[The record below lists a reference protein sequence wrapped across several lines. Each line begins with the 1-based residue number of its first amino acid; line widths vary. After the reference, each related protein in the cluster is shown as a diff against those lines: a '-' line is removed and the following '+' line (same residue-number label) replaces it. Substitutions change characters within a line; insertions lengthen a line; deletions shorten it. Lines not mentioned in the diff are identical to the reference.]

1 MNIQSTPFAE
11 FGEQAGGNREIRERK
26 KANNLI
32 IYIMV
37 KDDLVKQA
45 YEYAKDAYEGFIITS
60 CTELEDSWV
69 FFANAKK
76 DIAFI
81 PPLEIM
87 KSGKDLDVWKKY
99 HQFNNCFE
107 AAE

>member
-1 MNIQSTPFAE
+1 MSIH
-11 FGEQAGGNREIRERK
+11 
-26 KANNLI
+26 
-32 IYIMV
+32 
-37 KDDLVKQA
+37 VKQA
-45 YEYAKDAYEGFIITS
+45 YKYAKNAYEGFIITS

-69 FFANAKK
+69 FFADAKK

-87 KSGKDLDVWKKY
+87 KSGKDLGVWKKY

-107 AAE
+107 AAEWLNENGKDIKISELEKL